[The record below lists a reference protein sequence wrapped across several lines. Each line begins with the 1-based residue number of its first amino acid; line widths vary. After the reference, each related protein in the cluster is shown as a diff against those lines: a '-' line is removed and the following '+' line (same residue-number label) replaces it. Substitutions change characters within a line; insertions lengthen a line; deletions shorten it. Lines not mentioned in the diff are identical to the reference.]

1 MADFEQLYQQG
12 ETMRRWFKKEKKE
25 EKNAAVTLSRFFS
38 LLSPPFFS
46 SKAWNLNLGS
56 FAGSYKCLLI

>member
-25 EKNAAVTLSRFFS
+25 EKNAAVTLPRFFS
-38 LLSPPFFS
+38 LLSPLFIFLQS
-46 SKAWNLNLGS
+46 LEFKFGFLCRIL
-56 FAGSYKCLLI
+56 